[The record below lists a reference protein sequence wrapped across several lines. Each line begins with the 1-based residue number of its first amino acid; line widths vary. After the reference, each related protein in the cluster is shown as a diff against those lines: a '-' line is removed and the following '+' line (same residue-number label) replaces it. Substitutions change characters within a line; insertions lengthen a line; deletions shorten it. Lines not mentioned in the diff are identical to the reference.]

1 MVVSHEDDIG
11 GPVAVGG
18 SFVCGVNTSVLL
30 PFTAIVA
37 LTEMGGHDGHLCV
50 FGSGVEH
57 GGHELT
63 LNDSDPHAHIAP
75 CVSLAFLLN
84 GAQLNAMLQFR
95 LLHMPVVASCVP
107 RQ

>member
-1 MVVSHEDDIG
+1 MFL
-11 GPVAVGG
+11 
-18 SFVCGVNTSVLL
+18 SFTV
-30 PFTAIVA
+30 IVA
-37 LTEMGGHDGHLCV
+37 LTEIGLHVGHLCV
-50 FGSGVEH
+50 LGSGLAH

-75 CVSLAFLLN
+75 CVELAFLLN
-84 GAQLNAMLQFR
+84 GAQLNAVLQFR